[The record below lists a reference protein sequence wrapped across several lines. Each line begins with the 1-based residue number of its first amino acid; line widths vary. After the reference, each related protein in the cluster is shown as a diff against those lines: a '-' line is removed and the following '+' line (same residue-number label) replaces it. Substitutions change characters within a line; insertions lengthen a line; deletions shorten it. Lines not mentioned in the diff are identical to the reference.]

1 MSVQFDVRQ
10 ANPSVVD
17 LLEQQ
22 LGLPRFIATT
32 LASRGV
38 TTPEQAERFFSPSL
52 DRDWANP
59 YNIPGMENVVDELEQ
74 AIRRG
79 DHIVVFGDFDVDG
92 ISATTVLTRALR
104 QMGALATPFIPRRF
118 DEGYGLTEAAFQ
130 RVMQLGPTPDFIVT
144 VDCGISCRETV
155 AQAVGQGLRVVVTDP
170 HEPADAVPVDVPSVD
185 PKRAGSKE
193 DAVLAG
199 VGVALKVVQAL
210 GARFGMPHLWREYT
224 DLATLGTVADLMPMI
239 GANRALVAD
248 GLCRINENPRPCI
261 AALLAQA
268 GATDKTTSTNLSFS
282 AVPRLNAAGRMG
294 DSSSAL
300 ELLMCDDP
308 ARCQH
313 LAAQLEEINTQRRSI
328 ESELTEIAKVQ
339 AEEIYH
345 GQRALVVAG
354 AGWHEGV
361 KGIVASRLVGTY
373 GVPTILLTIDG
384 DEARG
389 SGRSVGRVNLFKA
402 IESCADLLTRY
413 GGHEAA
419 VGVTLPVA
427 NLEEFTR
434 RLCAFMDELPPS
446 AFHPAIPVDA
456 RVSLAELTLENVR
469 KLDLL
474 APFGQENPVPC
485 FMAPN
490 VTLANHRAVGA
501 GKNHFSC
508 NLSDGTGQTAAI
520 MFHCSDIETL
530 LDTNSVVNAAFTLQI
545 DSWRGRESVKAMLKT
560 VSPARSCAA
569 LEACL
574 SPEEVSFVADLYA
587 SAEDG
592 VEDVVDESFEE
603 IERYESML
611 AQNRADWRR
620 FAQEAP
626 DELQERIIQTII
638 GAAELHDSQRQILDK
653 LAQGQSL
660 LAVMATGRGKSLT
673 FQVRAAE
680 LALEQGKASIFV
692 YPLRALIADQ
702 AWHLNNALLPFGVS
716 SVTLTGESTPQER
729 AVAFAGLTSGDVDIV
744 LTTPEFLVYHAEEF
758 AACQRIGF
766 VAIDEAHH
774 VGQAKAGNRMA
785 YRSLGTVLKQLGDPT
800 VLALTATA
808 PDAVARDV
816 AQVLSLRDHVYDQAS
831 RENLQ
836 VDDHRNLKNRDD
848 YLAHIVARGEKTVV
862 YVSSREQ
869 SVAVARS
876 LRARVPQL
884 ASRIGFYNAGLSR
897 VERNRAEEL
906 FRTDAFC
913 VLVATSA
920 FGEGVNIPHIR
931 RVVLYG
937 LPFNEIEFN
946 QMSGRAGR
954 DGDPAIIH
962 LLYGNADAQTNKA
975 VVCGETPDRAA
986 LVDVYKYLRS
996 EQVKHGEEPFMV
1008 NLDDFASASGEAP
1021 VRPADDG
1028 VAAGG
1033 AAAGVRSVAGGAS
1046 AGGVSAAGGVSCG
1059 CASSAQVA
1067 AERAR
1072 AQAAAAAQVQAA
1084 SAAASK
1090 LSAAAVKCGIAVFRE
1105 LGFIEARPGCFCGE
1119 RIWAIRVKHRPE
1131 KVDLMESVRFREGL
1145 GEIEE
1150 SRSFGDWALSASADE
1165 LLAHIVYPIIPNS

>member
-1 MSVQFDVRQ
+1 MSVQFDVRS
-10 ANPSVVD
+10 ANAAVVD
-17 LLEQQ
+17 TLMQQ
-22 LGLPRFIATT
+22 LRLPHFIATT

-38 TTPEQAERFFSPSL
+38 TTPEQAEQFFHPSL
-52 DRDWANP
+52 ERDWGNP
-59 YNIPGMENVVDELEQ
+59 YNLPGLEQVVNALEQ
-74 AIRRG
+74 AVRQG

-92 ISATTVLTRALR
+92 ISATAVLTRALR
-104 QMGALATPFIPRRF
+104 QLGALATPFIPLRF
-118 DEGYGLTEAAFQ
+118 DEGYGLTEAALK
-130 RVMQLGPTPDFIVT
+130 RVMQLGPTPHFLVT
-144 VDCGISCRETV
+144 VDCGISCRSAV
-155 AQAVGQGLRVVVTDP
+155 AQACKQGLRVVITDH
-170 HEPADAVPVDVPSVD
+170 HEPADNVPEQVPIVD
-185 PKRAGSKE
+185 PKMAGPKE
-193 DAVLAG
+193 DVVLAG

-210 GARFGMPHLWREYT
+210 GARFGKPHLWRDYT

-239 GANRALVAD
+239 GENRALVAD
-248 GLCRINENPRPCI
+248 GLRRINECPRPCI
-261 AALLAQA
+261 TALLAQA
-268 GATDKTTSTNLSFS
+268 GAAEQTTSTNLSFS
-282 AVPRLNAAGRMG
+282 VVPRLNAAGRMG
-294 DSSSAL
+294 DSSAAL

-308 ARCQH
+308 EQCRV

-339 AEEIYH
+339 AEEAYH

-354 AGWHEGV
+354 VGWHEGV
-361 KGIVASRLVGTY
+361 KGIVASRLVGSY

-402 IESCADLLTRY
+402 VESCADLLTRF

-419 VGVTLPVA
+419 VGVTLPVS

-434 RLCAFMDELPPS
+434 RLCSFMDALPPS
-446 AFHPAIPVDA
+446 AFHPAIPIDA
-456 RVSLAELTLENVR
+456 QVSLAELTLDNVR

-490 VTLANHRAVGA
+490 VTLTNHRAVGA

-508 NLSDGTGQTAAI
+508 TLSDGTGQTAAI

-545 DSWRGRESVKAMLKT
+545 DSWRGRETVKAMLKT
-560 VSPARSCAA
+560 LSPARSCAV

-574 SPEEVSFVADLYA
+574 SPEELSFVADLYA
-587 SAEDG
+587 SATEEAEN
-592 VEDVVDESFEE
+592 VIDESFEE
-603 IERYESML
+603 IDRYESAL
-611 AQNRADWRR
+611 EQNRAQWQKL
-620 FAQEAP
+620 AQENP
-626 DELQERIIQTII
+626 CQLQEHIIHTII
-638 GAAELHDSQRQILDK
+638 GNASLHESQRQILDM
-653 LAQGQSL
+653 LAEGQSL

-673 FQVRAAE
+673 FQVHAAE
-680 LALEQGKASIFV
+680 VALASGKASIFV

-729 AVAFAGLTSGDVDIV
+729 MVAFNGLNSGDVDIV
-744 LTTPEFLVYHAEEF
+744 LTTPEFLVFHAAEF
-758 AACQRIGF
+758 AACKRIGF

-785 YRSLGTVLKQLGDPT
+785 YRSLGSVLEQLEYPA

-808 PDAVARDV
+808 PTAVARDV
-816 AQVLSLRDHVYDQAS
+816 AHVLSLNKHVYDNACRS
-831 RENLQ
+831 NLHI
-836 VDDHRNLKNRDD
+836 DDQRNLKNRED
-848 YLAHIVARGEKTVV
+848 YLAHIVARGEKTVI
-862 YVSSREQ
+862 YVSSRAQ
-869 SVAVARS
+869 SVALARA
-876 LRARVPQL
+876 LRSRVPQL

-897 VERNRAEEL
+897 TERNRAEEL

-954 DGDPAIIH
+954 DGKEATVH
-962 LLYGNADAQTNKA
+962 LLYGHSDAQSNKTI
-975 VVCGETPDRAA
+975 VCGETPDRSL
-986 LVDVYKYLRS
+986 LVNVYKYLRF
-996 EQVKHGEEPFMV
+996 EQEKHGEEPFIV
-1008 NLDDFASASGEAP
+1008 NLDDFAANAGKEE
-1021 VRPADDG
+1021 G
-1028 VAAGG
+1028 VHGRARKLRSRAHQHFQEKSKATAG
-1033 AAAGVRSVAGGAS
+1033 AAAH
-1046 AGGVSAAGGVSCG
+1046 
-1059 CASSAQVA
+1059 
-1067 AERAR
+1067 
-1072 AQAAAAAQVQAA
+1072 
-1084 SAAASK
+1084 
-1090 LSAAAVKCGIAVFRE
+1090 LPAAAVKCGITVFRE

-1119 RIWAIRVKHRPE
+1119 RIWAIRVKQSPE

-1150 SRSFGDWALSASADE
+1150 SRSFSAWALSASADE
-1165 LLAHIVYPIIPNS
+1165 LLNRIVYPIIPAQ

>member
-1 MSVQFDVRQ
+1 MSAQFDVRQ
-10 ANPSVVD
+10 ANAAVVD
-17 LLEQQ
+17 LLARQ
-22 LGLPRFIATT
+22 LELPRFIATT
-32 LASRGV
+32 LASRGIS
-38 TTPEQAERFFSPSL
+38 TPDQAQRFFHPSL
-52 DRDWANP
+52 ERDWGNP
-59 YNIPGMENVVDELEQ
+59 YDIPGIDAVVDDLEQ

-92 ISATTVLTRALR
+92 ISATTVFTRGLR
-104 QMGALATPFIPRRF
+104 TMGALATPFIPRRF
-118 DEGYGLTEAAFQ
+118 DEGYGLTEAALR
-130 RVMQLGPTPDFIVT
+130 RVMELGPTPDFIVT
-144 VDCGISCRETV
+144 VDCGISCRDAV
-155 AQAVGQGLRVVVTDP
+155 AQAVGQGLRVAITDH
-170 HEPADAVPVDVPSVD
+170 HEPADLVPVDVPIVD
-185 PKRAGSKE
+185 PKMAGPKE

-224 DLATLGTVADLMPMI
+224 DLATLGTVADLMPMV
-239 GANRALVAD
+239 GENRALVAE
-248 GLCRINENPRPCI
+248 GLRRINEHPRPCI

-268 GATDKTTSTNLSFS
+268 GAADQTTSTNLSFS

-294 DSSSAL
+294 DSSAAL

-354 AGWHEGV
+354 EGWHEGV

-373 GVPTILLTIDG
+373 GVPAILLTIDG

-402 IESCADLLTRY
+402 VEGCADLLTRY

-427 NLEEFTR
+427 NLRAFSE
-434 RLCAFMDELPPS
+434 RLCALMDKLPPS
-446 AFHPAIPVDA
+446 AFHPAIPIDA
-456 RVSLAELTLENVR
+456 QVSLAELTLANVR
-469 KLDLL
+469 KLDML

-592 VEDVVDESFEE
+592 LEDVVDESFEE
-603 IERYESML
+603 VERYESKL
-611 AQNRADWRR
+611 EQNRAEWRQ
-620 FAQEAP
+620 FAQEHP
-626 DELQERIIQTII
+626 HQLQERIIHTII
-638 GAAELHDSQRQILDK
+638 GNADLHESQRRILDK
-653 LAQGQSL
+653 LAAGHSL

-673 FQVRAAE
+673 FQVRAAQ
-680 LALEQGKASIFV
+680 LALEQGKASVFV

-729 AVAFAGLTSGDVDIV
+729 NVAFKGLASGEVDIV
-744 LTTPEFLVYHAEEF
+744 LTTPEFLVYHAAEF
-758 AACQRIGF
+758 AACRRIGF

-785 YRSLGTVLKQLGDPT
+785 YRSLGSVLDRLGNPT

-816 AQVLSLRDHVYDQAS
+816 THVLSLHEHVYDRTC
-831 RENLQ
+831 RENLRI
-836 VDDHRNLKNRDD
+836 DDRRNLKNRDD
-848 YLAHIVARGEKTVV
+848 YLAHIIARGEKTVV

-869 SVAVARS
+869 SVAVARA

-937 LPFNEIEFN
+937 MPFNEIEFN

-954 DGDPAIIH
+954 DGDPAVIH
-962 LLYGNADAQTNKA
+962 VLYGNADAQANRA
-975 VVCGETPDRAA
+975 VVCGATPDRSA

-996 EQVKHGEEPFMV
+996 EQAKYGDKPFMV
-1008 NLDDFASASGEAP
+1008 NLDDFAPGAGESGTSATG
-1021 VRPADDG
+1021 
-1028 VAAGG
+1028 AAGG
-1033 AAAGVRSVAGGAS
+1033 AGGASDGAPAAGGAS
-1046 AGGVSAAGGVSCG
+1046 AHGGQPSAY
-1059 CASSAQVA
+1059 
-1067 AERAR
+1067 ETNPAR
-1072 AQAAAAAQVQAA
+1072 AQAVAEAAAQAA

-1119 RIWAIRVKHRPE
+1119 RIWAIRVKRRPE
-1131 KVDLMESVRFREGL
+1131 KVDLMESARFREGL

-1150 SRSFGDWALSASADE
+1150 SRAFSKWALSATAEE
-1165 LLAHIVYPIIPNS
+1165 LLAHIVYPIIPKQC

>member
-1 MSVQFDVRQ
+1 MSAQFDVRQ
-10 ANPSVVD
+10 ANNDVVA
-17 LLEQQ
+17 LLQQQ
-22 LGLPRFIATT
+22 LNLPHFIATT
-32 LASRGV
+32 LATRGV
-38 TTPEQAERFFSPSL
+38 TTPEQAQRFFNPSL
-52 DRDWANP
+52 DNDWGNP
-59 YNIPGMENVVDELEQ
+59 YNIPGIKEVVDQLE
-74 AIRRG
+74 AAVNRG

-92 ISATTVLTRALR
+92 ITATTVLTRALR
-104 QMGALATPFIPRRF
+104 AMGALATPFIPRRF
-118 DEGYGLTEAAFQ
+118 DEGYGLTQESLD
-130 RVMQLGPTPDFIVT
+130 RVMQLGPTPDFLIT
-144 VDCGISCRETV
+144 VDCGISCKDMV
-155 AQAVGQGLRVVVTDP
+155 AQAVGQGLRVVVTDH
-170 HEPADAVPVDVPSVD
+170 HEPADCVPQDVPIAD
-185 PKRAGSKE
+185 PKMAGPKE
-193 DAVLAG
+193 DTVLAG

-210 GARFGMPHLWREYT
+210 GARFGMPHMWRDYT
-224 DLATLGTVADLMPMI
+224 DLATLGTVADLMPMV
-239 GANRALVAD
+239 GENRALVAD
-248 GLCRINENPRPCI
+248 GLRRINENPRPCI
-261 AALLAQA
+261 ASLLAQA
-268 GATDKTTSTNLSFS
+268 GATDPVSSTNLSFS

-294 DSSSAL
+294 DSTTAL

-308 ARCQH
+308 AQCQH
-313 LAAQLEEINTQRRSI
+313 LAAQLEEINNQRRTI

-339 AEEIYH
+339 AEEEYH
-345 GQRALVVAG
+345 GQRALVIAG
-354 AGWHEGV
+354 EGWHEGV

-402 IESCADLLTRY
+402 VEGCADLLTRF

-419 VGVTLPVA
+419 VGITLPVA
-427 NLEEFTR
+427 NLQEFTQ
-434 RLCAFMDELPPS
+434 RLCDYMDALPPA
-446 AFHPAIPVDA
+446 AFHPAIPIDA
-456 RVSLAELTLENVR
+456 RVSLSELTLENVR
-469 KLDLL
+469 KLELL

-485 FMAPN
+485 FLAPN

-508 NLSDGTGQTAAI
+508 VLSDGTGQTAAI

-560 VSPARSCAA
+560 LSPARSCAA

-574 SPEEVSFVADLYA
+574 SPEEVAFVADLYA
-587 SAEDG
+587 SAENG

-603 IERYESML
+603 VERYEDML
-611 AQNRADWRR
+611 EQNRAQWR
-620 FAQEAP
+620 ALAHENP
-626 DELQERIIQTII
+626 DKLQESIIHTII
-638 GAAELHDSQRQILDK
+638 GSAQLHASQRQILDA
-653 LAQGQSL
+653 LACGTSL

-673 FQVRAAE
+673 FQVHAAQVA
-680 LALEQGKASIFV
+680 LAQEKASLFV
-692 YPLRALIADQ
+692 YPLRALITDQ

-729 AVAFAGLTSGDVDIV
+729 AVAFSGLNSGDVDIV

-758 AACQRIGF
+758 AACGRIGF

-774 VGQAKAGNRMA
+774 IGQAKAGNRLA
-785 YRSLGTVLKQLGDPT
+785 YRSLGEVLNKLGNPT

-808 PDAVARDV
+808 PSDVARDV
-816 AQVLSLRDHVYDQAS
+816 AQELSLQDHVFDCAS
-831 RENLQ
+831 RENLRI
-836 VDDHRNLKNRDD
+836 DDRRNLKNRDD

-869 SVAVARS
+869 SVAVARA
-876 LRARVPQL
+876 LRSRVPQL

-897 VERNRAEEL
+897 VERQRAEEL

-937 LPFNEIEFN
+937 LPYNEIEFN

-954 DGDPAIIH
+954 DGEVATIH
-962 LLYGNADAQTNKA
+962 LLYGKTDEQINRA
-975 VVCGETPDRAA
+975 VVCGATPDRSA

-996 EQVKHGEEPFMV
+996 EQAKHGEDPFTV
-1008 NLDDFASASGEAP
+1008 NLDDF
-1021 VRPADDG
+1021 V
-1028 VAAGG
+1028 
-1033 AAAGVRSVAGGAS
+1033 GGAS
-1046 AGGVSAAGGVSCG
+1046 GGVSASGGAAGAGDGGAGVSNTGAAGAGAGGAG
-1059 CASSAQVA
+1059 A
-1067 AERAR
+1067 AGAG
-1072 AQAAAAAQVQAA
+1072 AAAAASAA

-1090 LSAAAVKCGIAVFRE
+1090 LSAAAVKCGITVFRE

-1119 RIWAIRVKHRPE
+1119 RIWAIRVKRSPE
-1131 KVDLMESVRFREGL
+1131 KVELMESVRFREGL
-1145 GEIEE
+1145 GEIDE
-1150 SRSFGDWALSASADE
+1150 SRTFAKWALYASADE
-1165 LLAHIVYPIIPNS
+1165 LLNHIVYPLIPEQ